1 MLCAVRVR
9 HVVVLRTFSR
19 QRHFMKILM
28 LDLEGVLVLTAE
40 SGMKR
45 VYADEFLRACKK
57 LFDKMYLNTAVPEKE
72 ARHVMKEK
80 FGVSRI
86 GYWKWGEYKTEGYE
100 QFVKDTVVHV
110 EDGAERYEVEQM
122 HDLGVHYVGINPNW
136 DLDAGELKKA
146 LEKIKNILGK

>member
-1 MLCAVRVR
+1 
-9 HVVVLRTFSR
+9 
-19 QRHFMKILM
+19 M

-40 SGMKR
+40 SGGKR

-57 LFDKMYLNTAVPEKE
+57 LFDKMYLNTAVPQKE

-80 FGVSRI
+80 FGVSNI
-86 GYWKWGEYKTEGYE
+86 GYWKWDYYKTEGYE

-110 EDGAERYEVEQM
+110 EDGVEYPEFCKM

-136 DLDAGELKKA
+136 DEDYGELKKA
-146 LEKIKNILGK
+146 LEKIKGILGK